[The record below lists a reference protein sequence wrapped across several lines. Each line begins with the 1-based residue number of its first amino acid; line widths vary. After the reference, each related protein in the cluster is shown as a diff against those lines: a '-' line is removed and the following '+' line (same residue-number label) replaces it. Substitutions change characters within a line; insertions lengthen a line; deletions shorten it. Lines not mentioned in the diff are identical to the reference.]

1 MAIGQIPFKT
11 GVFYVLLSGVVMF
24 LAIFLGIRTGL
35 AVKGDQFGDL
45 TPKTVGNQTSLKLG
59 QTLPATAIRA
69 ADGRELTLREISGGK
84 QTLIAVVMPGCGP
97 CKKLLTGWQTKGIVG
112 TDDRQVVLLAAVTP
126 GNLDLGELSE
136 FKDKYTVYFCDF
148 VKLDDDCGVNSFP
161 SLIGVG
167 KDNTIKF
174 VANSFIHQLDNKFFD
189 KYL

>member
-11 GVFYVLLSGVVMF
+11 GVFYVLLSGVVIF

-35 AVKGDQFGDL
+35 AVKGGQFGDL
-45 TPKTVGNQTSLKLG
+45 TPKTVGNETSLKLG

-69 ADGRELTLREISGGK
+69 ADGRELTLPEITAGR
-84 QTLIAVVMPGCGP
+84 QTVIAVVMPGCGP
-97 CKKLLTGWQTKGIVG
+97 CKKLLTQWQTKGIVG
-112 TDDRQVVLLAAVTP
+112 GSDRQVVLLAAVTP

-136 FKDKYTVYFCDF
+136 FKDKYPVYFCDF

-167 KDNTIKF
+167 RDNTIKF
-174 VANSFIHQLDNKFFD
+174 VANSFIYQLDNKFID
-189 KYL
+189 NYL